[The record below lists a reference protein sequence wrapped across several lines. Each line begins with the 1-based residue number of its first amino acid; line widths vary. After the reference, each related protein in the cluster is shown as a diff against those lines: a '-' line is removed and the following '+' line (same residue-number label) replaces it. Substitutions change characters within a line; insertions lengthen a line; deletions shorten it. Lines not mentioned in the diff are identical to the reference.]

1 MKKRT
6 VNEYLSIDIRKIRAI
21 FKPRTAK
28 IISSWTVSAPFGE
41 ANTFTSEL
49 VLIGQTLCLTNPF
62 DGEEIR
68 VSILLRKVHFG
79 WRKYFQC
86 PYCSRRCDILY
97 FSPEDYGCRQCL
109 ELTYISVQESHKDD
123 KLIQF
128 LCPNMP
134 LGLAKRV
141 YREAMKSV
149 TSRRETTTI
158 QKDPDSEH
166 VKKA

>member
-1 MKKRT
+1 M
-6 VNEYLSIDIRKIRAI
+6 
-21 FKPRTAK
+21 
-28 IISSWTVSAPFGE
+28 
-41 ANTFTSEL
+41 
-49 VLIGQTLCLTNPF
+49 
-62 DGEEIR
+62 
-68 VSILLRKVHFG
+68 
-79 WRKYFQC
+79 
-86 PYCSRRCDILY
+86 
-97 FSPEDYGCRQCL
+97 
-109 ELTYISVQESHKDD
+109 TYISVQESHKDD